1 MYMKEVYVVNCC
13 RTAVGSFGGSL
24 KDVPATDLGATVVK
38 EVLNR
43 AGVKPEQVDEL
54 MFGCILTAAQG
65 QNPARQVGV
74 KAGLPY
80 SVPAYTVGMVCGSG
94 MKSVIEG
101 ARAILAGDADIIVAG
116 GTENM
121 SAAPYALPAER
132 WGARMGDKK
141 VVDTMIKDGLWDAY
155 NNYHMG
161 TTAENIADV
170 WGITREE
177 MDAFAVSSQN
187 KTEAAQ
193 AAGKFVDE
201 IVPVMVKKKKEMVE
215 FKVDEFPKAGVTMES
230 VSKLRGAFPVGPE
243 GVEDEIVH
251 TFEVT
256 QVHEAD
262 AKQHVQRVTAA
273 NASGINDGAAAI
285 LLASGEAV
293 EKYGLKP
300 MAKLVSWGQGGV
312 DPKIMGVGPVPA
324 SRQAMAKAGLKIEDI
339 DLVEANEAFAA
350 QSIAVARELGFD
362 MAKVNV
368 NGGAIS
374 IGHPVGASGARI
386 IVTLLHEMLK
396 RDDAKKGLAT
406 LCIGGGMGVATIFE
420 KC

>member
-1 MYMKEVYVVNCC
+1 MKEVYVVNCC

-24 KDVPATDLGATVVK
+24 KDTPAAELGAVVVK
-38 EVLNR
+38 EALKRSGLN
-43 AGVKPEQVDEL
+43 PEQVDEL

-65 QNPARQVGV
+65 QNVARQVGV

-101 ARAILAGDADIIVAG
+101 ARAILAGDADVIVAG

-161 TTAENIADV
+161 TTAENICDV

-177 MDAFAVSSQN
+177 LDAFGAASQQ
-187 KTEAAQ
+187 KAEAAIKS
-193 AAGKFVDE
+193 GRFEDE

-215 FKVDEFPKAGVTMES
+215 FKVDEFPRAGTTVETL
-230 VSKLRGAFPVGPE
+230 SKLRGAFPVGPE
-243 GVEDEIVH
+243 GVEEEIVH
-251 TFEVT
+251 TFLPT

-262 AKQHVQRVTAA
+262 TNKHVQRVTAG

-285 LLASGEAV
+285 VLASGEAV
-293 EKYGLKP
+293 AKYGLKP

-362 MAKVNV
+362 MDKVNV

-386 IVTLLHEMLK
+386 IVTLLHEMAK
-396 RDDAKKGLAT
+396 RPEAKKGLAT